1 MDPEHAVTRLPEFGA
16 VPPLGTSGQDAANS
30 GETIEERC
38 FHAALICL
46 EGHYVQAPAMGP
58 QTTARVNS
66 LVGKAL
72 EKTHTCRKS
81 REALA
86 RNVPI
91 WILLT
96 KIFASAIPSLTTRSV
111 GPLASLSDPDKGVT
125 PQESTQFIVKNH
137 ASIKEDLTMLIKL
150 MHIARNLLVNA
161 DPQVPQDICGA
172 VRFDQMVYKTIV
184 LCVNVTSKGYDGEI
198 LDDSQRQKL
207 TDITEHYK
215 KLLVTSLQQA
225 HNWTAKHDRNK
236 MAFWFRVLFDD
247 DSPYAE
253 SDDGLNDGTGFR
265 PEVARSQVQNWLDRN
280 TEMCETA
287 WDLLGNHFLDDNGEL
302 KSPDNVPATLR
313 PPTKALTTGSQTDE
327 KFSPVWNPEETD
339 RLEQDRQYGRVSR
352 EIDTWWLKAR
362 DMNYEQ
368 YVIPMTSIDVAKARL
383 EHCKENLVHRYANS
397 YHEDESPGSVVA
409 EADYSD
415 HEARA
420 DCHTCHSHDELEDDE
435 ECDHSHDDDSDP
447 DHDEHHPD
455 CVHHHGHPDHHH
467 SHDHDHDHHHHH
479 HHHHHPHHHHHHHH
493 HHHDDPDYA
502 TEYVEDMMDEEEDDD
517 DMSYAEGP
525 LTGLLTEIPNIL
537 DPKQIEAL
545 HMIVKSCIL
554 DNAGSGLTEAG
565 ENLQKTRCRMFLAL
579 DCGKNLLRELLV
591 FIAVWEKDEASLIFQ
606 VTTQIVE
613 AIHHSALIPYAWN
626 VLKIPKDIIS
636 PGQTVLLRLINHM
649 FRARVNSPAAQAPKD
664 PESKDVK
671 VVHYLFSVFRARL
684 VPECAA
690 LMHLQAEIRQGKCD
704 AGEFPVDSWDMDRA
718 KDGLAQYLDFLTT
731 VAEMQDTREEL
742 IEWDAVYDLLVILKG
757 LEAAVPKKP
766 LVELPKKH
774 AAAAGGDPMVERPYA
789 QPDVRSPSPPP
800 PPLQE
805 AAHQFSWK
813 GIKGQIFTIL
823 ATLLQ
828 PPVGLSSPGN
838 PKVQLQIVDRDGLVP
853 LLNSCA
859 YDDNNP
865 FAKERVTLCLK
876 WLLDGCEK
884 ANAFIRELNSSAPPP
899 NLRPS
904 PGGAVTGTLRVD
916 GILGDVPVQVRSNPP
931 PPVFEPESM
940 RQANELVKRTAGL
953 DINRS
958 IKTLEEDFMA
968 AVAHVRSGHAVFHQ
982 GPPSPPLWTAPQ
994 AKPPVLSPESIGH
1007 LRDQAE
1013 RAMVNPRS
1021 GKGRRCPATTLT
1033 LYGGSGCTQ
1042 SPQSHSKETT

>member
-1 MDPEHAVTRLPEFGA
+1 MDPEHAVTRLPEFAA

-46 EGHYVQAPAMGP
+46 EGHYVQAPAMGL

-302 KSPDNVPATLR
+302 KSPDTMPATLR
-313 PPTKALTTGSQTDE
+313 PPTKALANGSQTDE

-415 HEARA
+415 HE
-420 DCHTCHSHDELEDDE
+420 
-435 ECDHSHDDDSDP
+435 P
-447 DHDEHHPD
+447 P
-455 CVHHHGHPDHHH
+455 
-467 SHDHDHDHHHHH
+467 
-479 HHHHHPHHHHHHHH
+479 
-493 HHHDDPDYA
+493 
-502 TEYVEDMMDEEEDDD
+502 MMTTAIRTTT
-517 DMSYAEGP
+517 SII
-525 LTGLLTEIPNIL
+525 LTAYITTVTLITTTVMITTTTTTIIITTITTIIRTTTIITTTKMTQTTRPKIPNIL

-774 AAAAGGDPMVERPYA
+774 AAAAAAGGDPMVERPYA

-884 ANAFIRELNSSAPPP
+884 ANAFIRELNGSAPPS

-931 PPVFEPESM
+931 APVFEPESM

-968 AVAHVRSGHAVFHQ
+968 
-982 GPPSPPLWTAPQ
+982 
-994 AKPPVLSPESIGH
+994 
-1007 LRDQAE
+1007 
-1013 RAMVNPRS
+1013 
-1021 GKGRRCPATTLT
+1021 
-1033 LYGGSGCTQ
+1033 
-1042 SPQSHSKETT
+1042 